1 MIAHDPSNGAI
12 SFGGPPIFGLLQPT
26 PTAFPISSVQLNQL
40 ALEIVFGSESS
51 DDNSDEEEPGD
62 VISPS
67 DPLDPSNPTNTGN
80 EGNTGDGED
89 LDDEDPSDGSGSNGY
104 ATQTL
109 DTSYNFVVLN
119 NLDPEMATFN
129 EEMFNES
136 VRYDETALSSDSMTN
151 TLSTQHYA
159 NRDQSPFPN
168 ENGVYA
174 IEHQL
179 TVDTGDVV
187 IEVTGIDTGANIP
200 FVAFHNNQIYYS
212 KEAHG
217 SDGSHLPSSLEILN
231 AQAGDEIDLVVASN
245 PTTHTPIHLM
255 FQAT

>member
-1 MIAHDPSNGAI
+1 M
-12 SFGGPPIFGLLQPT
+12 T
-26 PTAFPISSVQLNQL
+26 KV
-40 ALEIVFGSESS
+40 
-51 DDNSDEEEPGD
+51 
-62 VISPS
+62 
-67 DPLDPSNPTNTGN
+67 PLM
-80 EGNTGDGED
+80 
-89 LDDEDPSDGSGSNGY
+89 SGSSGY
-104 ATQTL
+104 ATETL

-129 EEMFNES
+129 EENFNES
-136 VRYDETALSSDSMTN
+136 VRYDGTALSSDSMTN

-179 TVDTGDVV
+179 TVDTTGDVV

-245 PTTHTPIHLM
+245 PHNTYAYPFNVSGYIVDATNSQTFAVQQPALNNVPTVAGDYFNFGMGSENSFWIDAGMDFSEVDIEITLSNG
-255 FQAT
+255 QAFNNDNNLNR